1 MKTTSPQDYD
11 RHYFL
16 HETQGACE
24 FRQSRGEILGIKH
37 ARVLAILAP
46 ARGEKILD
54 IGCGRGELVLHA
66 RKSGASAFGIDF
78 SKDALRLASI
88 KNSGRLAIARCT
100 ALPVK
105 ECSFDAAV
113 LSDVIEHISAQEA
126 ALCLSAA
133 HSALKSG
140 GRLVVHT
147 NNAHT
152 VKAAEILG
160 IIPGTRFGKNNPK
173 KTRHVNFFS
182 ERGLKC
188 TLEEADF
195 SARAWSEKI
204 DARRFAFAGGHTLIG
219 VAVALGFGGDLFA
232 IGVKK

>member
-1 MKTTSPQDYD
+1 MKTTSPQDYG

-16 HETQGACE
+16 HETQGACD

-37 ARVLAILAP
+37 ARVLSLLAP
-46 ARGEKILD
+46 KGGEKILD

-78 SKDALRLASI
+78 SKDALRLAAP
-88 KNSGRLAIARCT
+88 KNRSRLAIARCT

-105 ECSFDAAV
+105 DCSFDAAI

-133 HSALKSG
+133 HSALKKG

-147 NNAHT
+147 NNART

-182 ERGLKC
+182 EGGLKHALGC
-188 TLEEADF
+188 AGF
-195 SARAWSEKI
+195 GAKVWSEKI
-204 DARRFAFAGGHTLIG
+204 DARRFAFPGGRTLIG
-219 VAVALGFGGDLFA
+219 IAVALGLGGDLFA
-232 IGVKK
+232 VGVKK